1 MGFMQSREQGITCCA
16 VKFVFYNI
24 SSIVSWNGGCSM
36 MRLGEERKKMEKWK
50 MLRRYTDE
58 EDRIW
63 NLLLWIFNIKTKQI
77 NRDLVCKPRRLS

>member
-1 MGFMQSREQGITCCA
+1 
-16 VKFVFYNI
+16 
-24 SSIVSWNGGCSM
+24 M
-36 MRLGEERKKMEKWK
+36 MRLGEGRKKMEKWK